1 MKDNRHEQIHLT
13 KHKMYLDTRG
23 MDIVFTFY
31 YTLCTYS
38 KHRFSDAKE
47 YALFTHCLWS
57 VTHLQLSSFFPAVDD
72 SYPPCN
78 VCDSYRHPPE
88 TGN

>member
-31 YTLCTYS
+31 YTLCTYTAS
-38 KHRFSDAKE
+38 IDSLMLKNM
-47 YALFTHCLWS
+47 HCLPI
-57 VTHLQLSSFFPAVDD
+57 VYGV
-72 SYPPCN
+72 
-78 VCDSYRHPPE
+78 
-88 TGN
+88 